1 MDLLTFVLK
10 KLLVE
15 LIDDFSRPSSDLIA
29 NQVNVLLPIIYDL
42 LLLLKALNIFVKL
55 DDFESFNRGFAALAS
70 LVVLIYFKS
79 VEILYFFVILESQL
93 IKLFLI
99 VTYGSQK
106 LSISLLSGQELGN
119 HLLNVSIANRS
130 PNLLKHFLKI
140 MELFHLTFHLLFEE
154 FAPQL
159 LDTKVCSELN
169 LILIL
174 VFICSCFGDF

>member
-70 LVVLIYFKS
+70 LVVLFYFKS
-79 VEILYFFVILESQL
+79 VEILYFFVIL
-93 IKLFLI
+93 
-99 VTYGSQK
+99 
-106 LSISLLSGQELGN
+106 
-119 HLLNVSIANRS
+119 
-130 PNLLKHFLKI
+130 
-140 MELFHLTFHLLFEE
+140 
-154 FAPQL
+154 
-159 LDTKVCSELN
+159 
-169 LILIL
+169 
-174 VFICSCFGDF
+174 